1 MNSKSFLHSKILLI
15 ILLELFVCGTILGQI
30 ENSDNDMSFLKK
42 QLQMYNDR
50 KDMSACISTMLKIL
64 KIDSTDII
72 TKKQLKL
79 LCKNFFDEI
88 ALKNELLDSCL
99 YFFKDTC
106 ELPLVNLL
114 VYYLNHNNTYL
125 FYAYLEKF
133 LYCGSDVSKKHLK
146 TLLNLNSG
154 LAPEI
159 QQDFFYAI
167 NQRSDSLIKIYSVY
181 LIYQIFN
188 SPTIKISE
196 ICKSVGISQKSV
208 KKFFVTQGDS
218 VLMFLNVNNLNFNIR
233 TFNNFISLLDQEDES
248 KDVFESIKKL
258 KEEFF
263 SSYSANNNNY
273 LEKFIFEYSN
283 NNLPWKFSIV
293 DIKRFMSIPRNSYF
307 LNVIGIISE
316 QYIFIRN
323 NNLKYEVGKIFFENG
338 LIEESKKIFVEI
350 DFNLESI
357 KDNTD
362 LIPLIFSSY
371 ILNRDSIFKYFSKEF
386 LSKATKEH
394 FSKLREEINWW
405 KRNNIELDLFEKVLI
420 LFSDEI
426 NQINTSSVKSKDS
439 LEKNN
444 SIYELGKS
452 LFKDGL
458 IEESKIILNKI
469 DFNIKNNIDTLNLI
483 PLIFSSYLLSKDS
496 LFKKLSRE
504 FLLRADKFHIN
515 KIREELNWWKKYNIK
530 IDFLEKALVLLSEDI
545 PETNT
550 FTFKPKNTS
559 SNPNN
564 NYYALIIAIQ
574 DYEDDIYDLNYPVSD
589 ALELRN
595 ILLENYSFDEKRII
609 TLLNPKRSEIIK
621 AFTSLK
627 NNLSKEDNLLVFYA
641 GHGNWDELAEQG
653 YWLPA
658 DAKPNDLSEVITNT
672 EITAYLK
679 SIKSKHTLLISDACF
694 SGSIFKTRDAFIAES
709 FDINYYQSR
718 NARKAITSGALT
730 PVPDKS
736 IFIHY
741 LLKSLRDNN
750 KKYLTSEELF
760 LSFREAV
767 INNSPLNQRPLFGN
781 INDAG
786 DEGGDFIFIRK

>member
-1 MNSKSFLHSKILLI
+1 MNSRSYLHSKILLI
-15 ILLELFVCGTILGQI
+15 ILLESFVFGTTLGQV
-30 ENSDNDMSFLKK
+30 ENSDNDISYLRN
-42 QLQMYNDR
+42 QLQIFNER

-79 LCKNFFDEI
+79 LYKNFFDEI
-88 ALKNELLDSCL
+88 ATDSKLIDSCS
-99 YFFKDTC
+99 YFIKDTC
-106 ELPLVNLL
+106 ELPLFNLL
-114 VYYLNHNNTYL
+114 VYYLNQNNSNLVAT
-125 FYAYLEKF
+125 FLEKF
-133 LYCGSDVSKKHLK
+133 QYCENNVSNKHLK
-146 TLLNLNSG
+146 TLLKINSR

-159 QQDFFYAI
+159 QQDFFYTI

-188 SPTIKISE
+188 SSTVKISE
-196 ICKSVGISQKSV
+196 FCKSVGISDESL
-208 KKFFVTQGDS
+208 KKFFITQRDS
-218 VLMFLNVNNLNFNIR
+218 ISMFLSENNPNFNIR
-233 TFNNFISLLDQEDES
+233 TFNNFISLLNLEIQIDEDS
-248 KDVFESIKKL
+248 KL
-258 KEEFF
+258 KEKFF
-263 SSYSANNNNY
+263 SSYIVNDKNY
-273 LEKFIFEYSN
+273 LEKFISEYSY
-283 NNLPWKFSIV
+283 NNLPFKFSIE
-293 DIKRFMSIPRNSYF
+293 DLKRFLSIPRNSYF
-307 LNVIGIISE
+307 LNVAGIISN
-316 QYIFIRN
+316 QYFFVRD

-350 DFNLESI
+350 DFTLKVI
-357 KDNTD
+357 RDNTD

-371 ILNRDSIFKYFSKEF
+371 ILDTDSLFKALSKEF
-386 LSKATKEH
+386 LLKASKDH
-394 FSKLREEINWW
+394 FIKLKEEIDWW
-405 KRNNIELDLFEKVLI
+405 KRNNI
-420 LFSDEI
+420 
-426 NQINTSSVKSKDS
+426 
-439 LEKNN
+439 
-444 SIYELGKS
+444 
-452 LFKDGL
+452 
-458 IEESKIILNKI
+458 
-469 DFNIKNNIDTLNLI
+469 
-483 PLIFSSYLLSKDS
+483 
-496 LFKKLSRE
+496 KL
-504 FLLRADKFHIN
+504 
-515 KIREELNWWKKYNIK
+515 
-530 IDFLEKALVLLSEDI
+530 DFLEKALALFSEDI

-550 FTFKPKNTS
+550 FSFKPENKS

-564 NYYALIIAIQ
+564 NYHALIIAIQ

-595 ILLENYSFDEKRII
+595 ILLENYSFDEKKII

-694 SGSIFKTRDAFIAES
+694 SGSIFKTRDAFIE
-709 FDINYYQSR
+709 DTYDMNYYQSR
-718 NARKAITSGALT
+718 IARKAITSGALT

-741 LLKSLRDNN
+741 LLKSLRENN

-781 INDAG
+781 INDTG
-786 DEGGDFIFIRK
+786 DEGGDFIFIKR

>member
-1 MNSKSFLHSKILLI
+1 MNSRSYLHSKILLI
-15 ILLELFVCGTILGQI
+15 ILLESFVFGTTLGQV
-30 ENSDNDMSFLKK
+30 ENSDNDISYLRN
-42 QLQMYNDR
+42 QLQIFNER
-50 KDMSACISTMLKIL
+50 KDMSACISTILKIL

-79 LCKNFFDEI
+79 LYKNFFDEI
-88 ALKNELLDSCL
+88 ATDSKLIDSCS
-99 YFFKDTC
+99 YFIKDTC

-114 VYYLNHNNTYL
+114 LYYLNQNNSNLVET
-125 FYAYLEKF
+125 FLEKF
-133 LYCGSDVSKKHLK
+133 QYCENYVSNKHLK
-146 TLLNLNSG
+146 TLLKINSR

-188 SPTIKISE
+188 TPTIKISE
-196 ICKSVGISQKSV
+196 ICESVGISDESL
-208 KKFFVTQGDS
+208 KKFFITQRDS
-218 VLMFLNVNNLNFNIR
+218 ISMFLSENNPNFNIR
-233 TFNNFISLLDQEDES
+233 TFNNFISLLNLEILIDEDS
-248 KDVFESIKKL
+248 KL
-258 KEEFF
+258 KEKFF
-263 SSYSANNNNY
+263 SSYIVNDKNY
-273 LEKFIFEYSN
+273 LEKFISEYSY
-283 NNLPWKFSIV
+283 NNLPFKFSIE
-293 DIKRFMSIPRNSYF
+293 DIKRFLSIPRNSYF
-307 LNVIGIISE
+307 LNIAGIISN
-316 QYIFIRN
+316 QYLFVRD

-350 DFNLESI
+350 DFALKII

-371 ILNRDSIFKYFSKEF
+371 ILDTDSLFKALSKEF
-386 LSKATKEH
+386 LLKASKDH
-394 FSKLREEINWW
+394 FIKLKEEIDWW
-405 KRNNIELDLFEKVLI
+405 KRNNI
-420 LFSDEI
+420 
-426 NQINTSSVKSKDS
+426 
-439 LEKNN
+439 
-444 SIYELGKS
+444 
-452 LFKDGL
+452 
-458 IEESKIILNKI
+458 
-469 DFNIKNNIDTLNLI
+469 
-483 PLIFSSYLLSKDS
+483 
-496 LFKKLSRE
+496 KL
-504 FLLRADKFHIN
+504 
-515 KIREELNWWKKYNIK
+515 
-530 IDFLEKALVLLSEDI
+530 DFLEKALALFSEDI

-550 FTFKPKNTS
+550 FSYKPENRS
-559 SNPNN
+559 NNPNN
-564 NYYALIIAIQ
+564 NYHALIIAIQ

-595 ILLENYSFDEKRII
+595 ILLENYSFDEKKVI
-609 TLLNPKRSEIIK
+609 TLINPKRSEIIK

-658 DAKPNDLSEVITNT
+658 DAKPDDLSEVITNT

-694 SGSIFKTRDAFIAES
+694 SGSIFKTRDAFIEDS
-709 FDINYYQSR
+709 YDINYYQSR
-718 NARKAITSGALT
+718 IARKAITSGALT

-741 LLKSLRDNN
+741 LLKSLRENK

-786 DEGGDFIFIRK
+786 DEGGDFIFIKR